1 MLKYQYST
9 WVWYF
14 RNNNKNCYRPLFKTS
29 FFVIRGCTYVGVY
42 PDIWNK
48 YNIDSMHKKGDEQI
62 VNNYRPL
69 SLLPI
74 CSKFLEKLTFNSIK
88 PFFTEDKFL
97 SDAKS

>member
-1 MLKYQYST
+1 
-9 WVWYF
+9 
-14 RNNNKNCYRPLFKTS
+14 
-29 FFVIRGCTYVGVY
+29 
-42 PDIWNK
+42 
-48 YNIDSMHKKGDEQI
+48 MHKKGDEQI

-74 CSKFLEKLTFNSIK
+74 CSKFLEKLTFNSIN